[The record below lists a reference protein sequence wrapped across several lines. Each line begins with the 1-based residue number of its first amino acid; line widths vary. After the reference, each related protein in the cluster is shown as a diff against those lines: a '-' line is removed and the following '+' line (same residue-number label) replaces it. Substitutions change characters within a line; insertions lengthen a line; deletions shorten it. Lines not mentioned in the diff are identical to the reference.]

1 MEQDTEKSGV
11 EQSRFK
17 ATGCV
22 CPREHGEDRPAECS
36 SFFYSLEEL
45 QGISKNC
52 GVLCWWCS
60 IEIMIQKIK
69 YAENELY

>member
-36 SFFYSLEEL
+36 SFFYLLEEL

-52 GVLCWWCS
+52 EVLCW
-60 IEIMIQKIK
+60 
-69 YAENELY
+69 